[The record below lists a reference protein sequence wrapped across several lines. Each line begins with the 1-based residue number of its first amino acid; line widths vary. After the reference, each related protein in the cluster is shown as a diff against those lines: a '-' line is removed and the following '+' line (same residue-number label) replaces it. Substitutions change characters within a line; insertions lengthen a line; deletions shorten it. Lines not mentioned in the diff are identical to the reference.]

1 MMQSLEPDLQSP
13 PTALAARWAA
23 LRAEQPQL
31 RARDAAAALGV
42 SEGELVASQIGAGTV
57 RIGGDWSTILQA
69 VEALG
74 PVMALT
80 RNESVV
86 HEKTGTY
93 QNVSAGSHV
102 GLALGPDIDLRLF
115 YTRWAHGFAVGGA
128 GPTQPGP
135 KPSLQFFDAAGTAI
149 HKIYLTEGSDRAAF
163 AALVERF
170 RHADQAPLLAPQEMI
185 RPAVLDDAE
194 IDVAGF
200 RAGWD
205 AMEDTHQFFGLLK
218 SHRLDRQQAMR
229 LAGPQRAEPVGRD
242 ALRRVLTDAA
252 GTGAAIMVFVGNPG
266 CLQIHTGPVHRL
278 QDMGPWLNVLDPG
291 FNLHLREDRIDS
303 AWIVRK
309 PTKDGVVTSLELFD
323 VDGTLMAMLFG
334 ARKPGQPERAD
345 WRELVARVS
354 TQAAA

>member
-1 MMQSLEPDLQSP
+1 MQSLESDLPAP

-23 LRAEQPQL
+23 LRAEKPQL

-42 SEGELVASQIGAGTV
+42 SEGELVASQVGAGTT

-86 HEKTGTY
+86 HEKTGVY

-102 GLALGPDIDLRLF
+102 GLALGPEIDLRLF
-115 YTRWAHGFAVGGA
+115 YTRWAHGFAVGG
-128 GPTQPGP
+128 TDHP
-135 KPSLQFFDAAGTAI
+135 KPSLQFFDAAGTAV
-149 HKIYLTEGSDRAAF
+149 HKIFLTDGSDRAAF

-170 RHADQAPLLAPQEMI
+170 RHADQAPALAPQEI
-185 RPAVLDDAE
+185 VRPAVLEDAE
-194 IDVAGF
+194 IDVGSF

-218 SHRLDRQQAMR
+218 SHRLDRLQAMR
-229 LAGPQRAEPVGRD
+229 LAEPQRAEPVGRD

-252 GTGAAIMVFVGNPG
+252 ETGAAIMVFVGNPG
-266 CLQIHTGPVHRL
+266 CIQIHTGPVHRL
-278 QDMGPWLNVLDPG
+278 HDMGPWLNVMDPG

-303 AWIVRK
+303 AWVVRK

-323 VDGTLMAMLFG
+323 IDGTLMAMLFG

-345 WRELVARVS
+345 WRALVARVS
-354 TQAAA
+354 ALGAV

>member
-1 MMQSLEPDLQSP
+1 MQSLDSDLP
-13 PTALAARWAA
+13 ATPTALAARWAA

-42 SEGELVASQIGAGTV
+42 SEGELVASQVGTGTT

-128 GPTQPGP
+128 DHP

-149 HKIYLTEGSDRAAF
+149 HKIFLTEGSDRAAF
-163 AALVERF
+163 AALVDRF
-170 RHADQAPLLAPQEMI
+170 RQ
-185 RPAVLDDAE
+185 DD
-194 IDVAGF
+194 
-200 RAGWD
+200 
-205 AMEDTHQFFGLLK
+205 
-218 SHRLDRQQAMR
+218 
-229 LAGPQRAEPVGRD
+229 
-242 ALRRVLTDAA
+242 
-252 GTGAAIMVFVGNPG
+252 
-266 CLQIHTGPVHRL
+266 
-278 QDMGPWLNVLDPG
+278 
-291 FNLHLREDRIDS
+291 
-303 AWIVRK
+303 
-309 PTKDGVVTSLELFD
+309 
-323 VDGTLMAMLFG
+323 
-334 ARKPGQPERAD
+334 
-345 WRELVARVS
+345 
-354 TQAAA
+354 